1 MKHTLTGANH
11 GTPILVSEDNAM
23 KILMEWLKE

>member
-1 MKHTLTGANH
+1 MRHIFATANH

-23 KILMEWLKE
+23 KILVEWLGE